1 MTRRKTLEDALAR
14 AEADLQRAVTLLA
27 ADGADRSDAKD
38 VLEKARASCRVAHA
52 ALTEFN
58 NAER

>member
-1 MTRRKTLEDALAR
+1 MTRRKTLEGALAK
-14 AEADLQRAVTLLA
+14 AEADLQRAVTQLA
-27 ADGADRSDAKD
+27 AEGAERGDAKD
-38 VLEKARASCRVAHA
+38 VLDKARASCRAAHA